1 MDESSYKIG
10 KKSALEMGL
19 HYTAKII
26 GFLVGV
32 VLSPLM
38 LLGILWFMFDIIVL
52 NKNVDLTIIM
62 KKIVKIHKAVMEE
75 DELEEEDEEY
85 DENFDEEDYVT
96 INVEDLTPKSE

>member
-1 MDESSYKIG
+1 MDESSYKIE
-10 KKSALEMGL
+10 KKTTFEMFL

-32 VLSPLM
+32 VLSPFI

-62 KKIVKIHKAVMEE
+62 KKIVKIHHAVMEDE
-75 DELEEEDEEY
+75 DEEEDEEY
-85 DENFDEEDYVT
+85 DENYQEEDYVT
-96 INVEDLTPKSE
+96 VNVEDITPKSE